1 MTRLRGRNPAMGMTI
16 IEKILARASGA
27 ATVAP
32 GDLAVVDVDL
42 AVLID
47 LSFSRG
53 SWREVL
59 KVHDPDKV
67 VVVFDH
73 DVPASNRDSAA
84 MHVRGRDFV
93 HRFGIRAASTTA
105 ARTWASATSSSP
117 RTPTACPAR

>member
-1 MTRLRGRNPAMGMTI
+1 MGMTI

-27 ATVAP
+27 AKIAP

-42 AVLID
+42 SVLID

-59 KVHDPDKV
+59 KVHNPENL

-73 DVPASNRDSAA
+73 DVPASAETLKKA
-84 MHVRGRDFV
+84 
-93 HRFGIRAASTTA
+93 
-105 ARTWASATSSSP
+105 P
-117 RTPTACPAR
+117 ACSVLRLCLE

>member
-1 MTRLRGRNPAMGMTI
+1 MDPGLRRELRTPTQSLADGGDDAWNDAGCELGGRPMGMTI

-27 ATVAP
+27 AKVSP

-73 DVPASNRDSAA
+73 D
-84 MHVRGRDFV
+84 
-93 HRFGIRAASTTA
+93 
-105 ARTWASATSSSP
+105 
-117 RTPTACPAR
+117 

>member
-1 MTRLRGRNPAMGMTI
+1 MGMTI
-16 IEKILARASGA
+16 IEKILARASGEA
-27 ATVAP
+27 KVSP

-59 KVHDPDKV
+59 QVHDPDKV

-93 HRFGIRAASTTA
+93 RRFGIRRFHDVGSDQGI
-105 ARTWASATSSSP
+105 SHVVI
-117 RTPTACPAR
+117 